1 MAPHDLKQ
9 IYMCLILPYIYYV
22 HSGYKNDEFIAL
34 DLWYFNTQEA
44 ILANGYQCLGLVTGF
59 GGFIS
64 VMWMS
69 WFVLV

>member
-34 DLWYFNTQEA
+34 DLWKRGQGNIKLITIWHPYKFTAEENWKT
-44 ILANGYQCLGLVTGF
+44 
-59 GGFIS
+59 
-64 VMWMS
+64 
-69 WFVLV
+69 